1 VKSKYIVSLFAA
13 SSMLVATGC
22 SDNDL
27 DNYEL
32 CYDNNNDLYC
42 DGSNELVDLDS
53 YVVINGKREAYI
65 IYDSDSSGYSG
76 G

>member
-13 SSMLVATGC
+13 SSLLIAAGC

-27 DNYEL
+27 DDYEL
-32 CYDNNNDLYC
+32 CYDKNNDLYC
-42 DGSNELVDLDS
+42 DGTNKRVDLDS
-53 YVVINGKREAYI
+53 YVVIDGKREAYI
-65 IYDSDSSGYSG
+65 IYDSSSSYSG